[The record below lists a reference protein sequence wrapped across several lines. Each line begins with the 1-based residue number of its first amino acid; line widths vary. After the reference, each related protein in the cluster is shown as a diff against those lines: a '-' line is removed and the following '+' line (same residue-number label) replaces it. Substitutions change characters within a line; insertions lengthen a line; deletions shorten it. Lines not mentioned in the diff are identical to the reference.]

1 MGDVT
6 RLLPDAREDLA
17 AYRAR
22 GGYTALAELAS
33 QPQALREILSRWP
46 LTGLGGAHYP
56 FSAKVT
62 SALDTPGPRMV
73 VCNAAEDEPGSLK
86 DRVLVEVAPHTVI
99 EGALLAAVAVEADE
113 LVFYVRETLPD
124 AISSLTLA
132 LAEMELESL
141 WPQFRI
147 RISSAP
153 TTYVAG
159 EASAAIASIEGG
171 EAKPRTQ
178 PPYPTES
185 GVDGRPTLVSNV
197 ETLANLPR
205 MVAAEAPAG
214 RTLTR
219 LATVTGDVTDS
230 GVFEIDPSTTTFDEL
245 LQLAGGLPSG
255 RTLKA
260 FQPGGPSSA
269 FLPAVLSGTLMSND
283 AIRGAGSEPGC
294 LAVRVLAD
302 DRCLVEEV
310 AQIAAFFAREQ
321 CGQCPGC
328 RMKTTTYSTILAKVR
343 DSAGSWD
350 LLGQF
355 ATIDEFV
362 SDMPR
367 RCGLIDMPTP
377 PVTSSVQHFRDDFA
391 AHIERG
397 ACEGSHAPPS
407 TLTNERHPS

>member
-1 MGDVT
+1 MW
-6 RLLPDAREDLA
+6 LLPETREDLA

-22 GGYTALAELAS
+22 GGYAALVDVGS
-33 QPQALREILSRWP
+33 RPQYLRDLLSRWP

-56 FSAKVT
+56 FFSKVT
-62 SALDTPGPRMV
+62 SALDTPGPRTV

-86 DRVLVEVAPHTVI
+86 DRVLVEIVPHTVI

-113 LVFYVRETLPD
+113 VVFYVRETLPE
-124 AISSLTLA
+124 AIASLESA
-132 LAEMELESL
+132 LAEVQRESS
-141 WPQFRI
+141 WPHFRI
-147 RISSAP
+147 RIHSAP

-171 EAKPRTQ
+171 DAKPRTQ

-185 GVDGRPTLVSNV
+185 GVDRRPTLVSNV

-205 MVAAEAPAG
+205 MVAAEAPG
-214 RTLTR
+214 GLTLTR
-219 LATVTGDVTDS
+219 LATISGDVENS
-230 GVFEIDPSTTTFDEL
+230 GVFEVDPTTTSFADL
-245 LQLAGGLPSG
+245 IRLAGGLPAG
-255 RTLKA
+255 RSLKA
-260 FQPGGPSSA
+260 IQPGGPSSA
-269 FLPAVLSGTLMSND
+269 FLPAALSDTLMSNE
-283 AIRGAGSEPGC
+283 AIRGAGSQPGC

-310 AQIAAFFAREQ
+310 AQIAAFFASEQ

-328 RMKTTTYSTILAKVR
+328 RMKTSTYSTILAKVR

-377 PVTSSVQHFRDDFA
+377 PVTSAVLHFRDDFA

-397 ACEGSHAPPS
+397 SCDSSPAQPS